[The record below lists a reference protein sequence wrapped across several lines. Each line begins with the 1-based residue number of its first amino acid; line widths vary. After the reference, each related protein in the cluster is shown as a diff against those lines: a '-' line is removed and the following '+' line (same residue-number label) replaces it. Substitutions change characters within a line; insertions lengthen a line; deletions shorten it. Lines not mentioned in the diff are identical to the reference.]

1 MTKKKKILLLS
12 DDLRMASG
20 VGTMSK
26 EFVMGTAHH
35 YDWYQIGGAI
45 KHPEEGKIFD
55 ISDDVNKERGI
66 KDANVKVQPISGYGN
81 PNLLRGIL
89 SVEKPDAILIYTD
102 PRFWVWLFEME
113 HEVRQEIP
121 IFYYNIWDDLPY
133 PRWNENYYESC
144 DLIMNI
150 SRQTVNIVNQVCQRT
165 PRTEK
170 DSTYIPHGINEE
182 LFRPLSDEDTKS
194 KKYTEFLSKIN
205 SKGKKDFIILYNN
218 RNIRRKLP
226 GDTILAYKH
235 FCDQLPK
242 EEAKKCLLI
251 MHTNPVDNNGTD
263 LPAVVDELCP
273 DYDVFF
279 SHVKLSTEEL
289 NYLYGVSDVTIN
301 MASNEGFG
309 LATAESLMSGT
320 PIIVNVTG
328 GLQDQCGFTKQVVNS
343 DGSGYT
349 NELLTVD
356 DYTKEW
362 GSNHD
367 GKYQECGEWAFP
379 IFPACRSLQGSPPT
393 PYIFDDRCRFE
404 DAGDKLKEVY
414 DLPKEERVRRGLLGR
429 EFVLREDIGMS
440 SKHMNERFIK
450 DMDWAFENF
459 KPRKQFEL
467 SEVI

>member
-89 SVEKPDAILIYTD
+89 SVEKPDAIMIYTD

-194 KKYTEFLSKIN
+194 KKYTEFVSKIN
-205 SKGKKDFIILYNN
+205 SRGKKDFIILYNN

-328 GLQDQCGFTKQVVNS
+328 GLQDQCGFTKQVINN

>member
-89 SVEKPDAILIYTD
+89 SVEKPDAIMIYTD

-194 KKYTEFLSKIN
+194 KKYTEFVSKIN
-205 SKGKKDFIILYNN
+205 SRGKKDFIILYNN

-328 GLQDQCGFTKQVVNS
+328 GLQDQCGFKLKGKHITYQDYGKIESLHDWRKWENNK
-343 DGSGYT
+343 D
-349 NELLTVD
+349 LT
-356 DYTKEW
+356 
-362 GSNHD
+362 H
-367 GKYQECGEWAFP
+367 GEWVKPVWPKTRA
-379 IFPACRSLQGSPPT
+379 LQGSVPT
-393 PYIFDDRCRFE
+393 PYIFDDRADWIDVADKIE
-404 DAGDKLKEVY
+404 DWFNT
-414 DLPKEERVRRGLLGR
+414 PHEEREKVGELGR
-429 EFVLREDIGMS
+429 QYAHLEEVGFTAENMCG
-440 SKHMNERFIK
+440 RFIK
-450 DMDWAFENF
+450 DMDKAFKNW
-459 KPRKQFEL
+459 KPRKRYEIKG
-467 SEVI
+467 V